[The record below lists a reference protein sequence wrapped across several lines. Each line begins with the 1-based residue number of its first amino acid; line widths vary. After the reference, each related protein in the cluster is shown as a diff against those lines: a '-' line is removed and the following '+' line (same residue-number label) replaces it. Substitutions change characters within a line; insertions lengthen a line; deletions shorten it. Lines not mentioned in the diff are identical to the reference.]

1 MKLKENNK
9 PATLNKLNRV
19 TAFDIFVTALVVLTT
34 IVIAYPLYFV
44 IIASLSK
51 PDDVELGRTLLWVSN
66 FRLTAYVNIFKE
78 TRLWIGYRNTIFYT
92 FFGVL
97 YNLVLT
103 LPAAY
108 VLTKKNIPF
117 HKTISWYFFITMYI
131 SGGLI
136 PSFINMKNLGLYN
149 NPQAMILGTGI
160 SVHNLIIC
168 RQFFSSSI
176 PGELCEASYID
187 GCNDWQTFVRVCL
200 PLAKPIIA
208 VMALYYGVGR
218 WNTYTAGLY
227 YLLDEKYFTLQQ
239 MIRLIMDEGVSAE
252 AALADPDI
260 DAASVTAL
268 MAQVEAARSMKYA
281 VVFVACAPLLAV
293 YPFLQK
299 YFVKGAM
306 IGSVKG

>member
-1 MKLKENNK
+1 MKAKEMK
-9 PATLNKLNRV
+9 KGASLSKLNRV
-19 TAFDIFVTALVVLTT
+19 TWFDIFVTAIVVIVT
-34 IVIAYPLYFV
+34 IVVAYPLYFV
-44 IIASLSK
+44 IIASFSK

-66 FRLTAYVNIFKE
+66 FRTTAYVNILNE
-78 TRLWIGYRNTIFYT
+78 SRLWIGYRNTICYT

-103 LPAAY
+103 FPAAY
-108 VLTKKNIPF
+108 VLTKKQMPF
-117 HKTISWYFFITMYI
+117 HSVISWFFFITMYI
-131 SGGLI
+131 AGGLI
-136 PSFINMKNLGLYN
+136 PSYILMKDLHLIN
-149 NPQAMILGTGI
+149 NPLSMILGTGVSI
-160 SVHNLIIC
+160 HNLIIC
-168 RQFFSSSI
+168 RQFFSTSI

-187 GCNDWQTFVRVCL
+187 GCNDWSTFVKICL

-227 YLLDEKYFTLQQ
+227 YLIDEEYYTLQQ
-239 MIRLIMDEGVSAE
+239 MIRLIMDKGVAAE
-252 AALADPDI
+252 QALADPDI
-260 DAASVTAL
+260 DSASVTAL
-268 MAQVEAARSMKYA
+268 LAQIEATRSMQYA

>member
-1 MKLKENNK
+1 MGFKVKNK
-9 PATLNKLNRV
+9 PAKLGKLNRV
-19 TAFDIFVTALVVLTT
+19 TGFDIFVTVLVVLVT
-34 IVIAYPLYFV
+34 IIVAYPLYFV
-44 IIASLSK
+44 VIASFSK
-51 PDDVELGRTLLWVSN
+51 PDDVELGKTLLWVSN
-66 FRLTAYVNIFKE
+66 FRVTAYVNIFKE
-78 TRLWIGYRNTIFYT
+78 TRLWIGYRNTICYT
-92 FFGVL
+92 FVGVL

-103 LPAAY
+103 FPAAY
-108 VLTKKNIPF
+108 VLSKKNMPF
-117 HKTISWYFFITMYI
+117 HGAISWYFFITMYI
-131 SGGLI
+131 AGGLI
-136 PSFINMKNLGLYN
+136 PSFILMKNIGLFN
-149 NPQAMILGTGI
+149 NPLSMILGTGVSI
-160 SVHNLIIC
+160 HNLIIC
-168 RQFFSSSI
+168 RQFFSTSI
-176 PGELCEASYID
+176 PGELCEASYVD
-187 GCNDWQTFVRVCL
+187 GCNDWQTFVKICL

-227 YLLDEKYFTLQQ
+227 YLIDEKYFTLQQ

-268 MAQVEAARSMKYA
+268 MAQIEAARSMQYA